1 MKRIFSVLM
10 VVGLLAVLTVV
21 PTLAQD
27 SSSVTITLAGYSVVQ
42 GTYAKILPLFT
53 DYWKKDKG
61 QDVTFQESYLA
72 SGAQSRAVVGGFEA
86 DVVAL
91 SLEGDVNNIVKANLI
106 THDWKDNA
114 YGGMISDSEVV
125 LVVRKGNPKNIQ
137 DWADLAKSGVEVITP
152 DAGTSGGAKWNVMG
166 AYGAAYRG
174 KVASYAAGDDG
185 AKQFLSA
192 LFKNVSVMD
201 ASGAD
206 SYKTF
211 VNGVGDVSI
220 TYENQYYAGK
230 AAGDDFTLVYP
241 SSTILIENPI
251 ALVDTYVDKHGNRE
265 AVQGFIDFL
274 YRPEIQAIFA
284 GDGFRPPAV
293 KNADAATPEATSS
306 AEAMPEATSSASA
319 VTFPAITDQF
329 TINDFGG
336 WSKVNTDIFDDNGV
350 YTKVIAEVKGG

>member
-1 MKRIFSVLM
+1 VKRIASVL
-10 VVGLLAVLTVV
+10 VLVGLLAVLAIV
-21 PTLAQD
+21 PAYAQD
-27 SSSVTITLAGYSVVQ
+27 SGAVTITLAGYSVVQ

-53 DYWKKDKG
+53 DYWKKEKG

-91 SLEGDVNNIVKANLI
+91 SLEGDVQNIVKANLI

-114 YGGMISDSEVV
+114 YGGMVSDSEVV
-125 LVVRKGNPKNIQ
+125 LVVRKDNPKNIQ

-174 KVASYAAGDDG
+174 KVAGYAAGDDG
-185 AKQFLSA
+185 AKQFLAA
-192 LFKNVSVMD
+192 LFTNVSVMD
-201 ASGAD
+201 ASGND

-211 VNGVGDVSI
+211 ENGVGDVSI
-220 TYENQYYAGK
+220 TYENQYYAGR

-251 ALVDTYVDKHGNRE
+251 ARVDTYVDKHGNRD

-284 GDGFRPPAV
+284 GDGFRPPAA
-293 KNADAATPEATSS
+293 KNAAQATPEATA
-306 AEAMPEATSSASA
+306 AEATPEATSSASA
-319 VTFPAITDQF
+319 VTFPPISDQF
-329 TINDFGG
+329 TIDDFGG
-336 WSKVNTDIFDDNGV
+336 WSKVNTDIFGDGGV